1 MTMKQPDH
9 VPYEDASSPNDMHG
23 DCEEAKRN
31 LRVPL
36 PRRAQALT
44 TALSAATP
52 ERVKAPALAV
62 SDKLAKMA
70 DALFDRA

>member
-1 MTMKQPDH
+1 MTIKQPDH
-9 VPYEDASSPNDMHG
+9 VPYEDATSPTEMHG

-36 PRRAQALT
+36 PRRAQAIT

-52 ERVKAPALAV
+52 VRVKAPAIAV
-62 SDKLAKMA
+62 SDRLAKMA
-70 DALFDRA
+70 DAFFDRA